1 MSSSFDEKSSAVLEA
16 LSLNDKQKEAVLV
29 NDRPLL
35 ILAGAGSGKT
45 RTIISKIVYDILVLD
60 IDPHN
65 ILAVTFTNKA
75 AEEMRTRL
83 TLYLGENRAKNVEI
97 RTFHSFGAN
106 FLRLHANVIGLN
118 PAFAIYDDKDALALL
133 KTKYTDT
140 PSKDLK
146 PIIEKILE
154 AKERGFNVNN
164 YMEYFDSHTDIY
176 EYFKVYDKLLRES
189 GNVDLPE
196 LISLPTKA
204 LSSNPELRQETQLR
218 YQRIFVD
225 EYQDTNG
232 AQFALL
238 KCLVGSGNIICVV
251 GDDDQSIYSFRGSE
265 VEHILEFTDYFKGA
279 ATVKL
284 EENYRSSGS
293 IIALASSLIK
303 HNKQRHDKTL
313 WTGNPK
319 GDLPRLV
326 VFDTERDEAT
336 FIASE
341 LKNSGENESVAV
353 LYRTNAQGAS
363 FEDAFLNKRILYH
376 VLRGN
381 SFYERA
387 DIKDVVA
394 LMALVLNSYDVVA
407 FLRIANKPAR
417 ALGDTAQN
425 TILDFA
431 SLYCSGDLIEALK
444 TVKLTKKATEG
455 ALELALTIERAR
467 TRLGKEPNS
476 DFLRTLLMESGLY
489 AYYAAV
495 DEKEGNTTD
504 LHIDALEALCG
515 QVDSFETG
523 ENGIIALMEQ
533 MSLVSAQD
541 TKTTEGVA
549 LSTVHGVKG
558 LEFDRVY
565 ITGLE
570 DGLFPLTRSDSTE
583 EERRL
588 MYVAITR
595 ARKNLTL
602 TLSLSRFKY
611 GKRENQKPSPYI
623 KELDKQNY
631 TLHNNSLK
639 TNDQIVAK
647 LFNKNTESSDYDS
660 NYSSYNRY
668 GYQNKN
674 LYQNSKKPY
683 NSYSS
688 SNNKQSG
695 GEILAR
701 LKKASELENSGDY
714 QKMPTSREVGTR
726 EAESLP
732 FKTLDRVEHPDPSY
746 GKGRIARIRML
757 KDRYVMDVHFDNGR
771 DSVFPVFNTK
781 LRKI

>member
-140 PSKDLK
+140 PSKELK
-146 PIIEKILE
+146 PIVEKILE
-154 AKERGFNVNN
+154 AKERGFNVTN

-279 ATVKL
+279 TTVKL

-293 IIALASSLIK
+293 IIALASSLIR

-319 GDLPRLV
+319 GDLPRLI
-326 VFDTERDEAT
+326 VFDTERDEAA
-336 FIASE
+336 FIATE
-341 LKNSGENESVAV
+341 LKNSDENESVAV

-455 ALELALTIERAR
+455 AGELAHTIERAR
-467 TRLGKEPNS
+467 ARLGKEPNS

-504 LHIDALEALCG
+504 SHIDALEALCG

-602 TLSLSRFKY
+602 TLCLSRFKY

-639 TNDQIVAK
+639 TNDQIVAR
-647 LFNKNTESSDYDS
+647 LFNKNTEEADCDSS
-660 NYSSYNRY
+660 SSAYNRY
-668 GYQNKN
+668 GYQNRN

-683 NSYSS
+683 NSYSN
-688 SNNKQSG
+688 SNNQSA

-714 QKMPTSREVGTR
+714 QKMPTSREVGTY

-746 GKGRIARIRML
+746 GKGRIARIRRL

>member
-326 VFDTERDEAT
+326 VFDTERDEAA

-341 LKNSGENESVAV
+341 LKNSDENESVAV

-455 ALELALTIERAR
+455 AVELALTIERAR

-639 TNDQIVAK
+639 TNDQIVAR
-647 LFNKNTESSDYDS
+647 LFNKNTEDSSYDD
-660 NYSSYNRY
+660 NRSSYNRY
-668 GYQNKN
+668 GYQNRN

-688 SNNKQSG
+688 SNNQSAP
-695 GEILAR
+695 EILAR

-714 QKMPTSREVGTR
+714 QKMPTSREVGTM

>member
-1 MSSSFDEKSSAVLEA
+1 MIEPFDEKSAAVLEA
-16 LSLNDKQKEAVLV
+16 LSLNDKQKEAVLI

-60 IDPHN
+60 TDPHN

-83 TLYLGENRAKNVEI
+83 SLYLGEARAKNVEI

-106 FLRLHANVIGLN
+106 FLRFNANRIGLN
-118 PAFAIYDDKDALALL
+118 PAFAIYDDKDALSLL
-133 KTKYTDT
+133 KTKYPDIS
-140 PSKDLK
+140 SKELK
-146 PIIEKILE
+146 PVVEKILE

-164 YMEYFDSHTDIY
+164 YLEYFDSHTDIH

-204 LSSNPELRQETQLR
+204 LSSDVELRKETQNR
-218 YQRIFVD
+218 YKRIFVD

-238 KCLVGSGNIICVV
+238 KCLVGDGNIICVV

-265 VEHILEFTDYFKGA
+265 VQHILEFTDYFKGA

-284 EENYRSSGS
+284 EENYRSSAS
-293 IIALASSLIK
+293 IIALASALIK
-303 HNKQRHDKTL
+303 NNKQRHDKTL

-319 GDLPRLV
+319 GELPRLI
-326 VFDTERDEAT
+326 VFDTERDEAA

-341 LKNSGENESVAV
+341 LKNDMEESSAI
-353 LYRTNAQGAS
+353 LYRTNAQGAA
-363 FEDAFLNKRILYH
+363 FEDALLNRRLLYH

-387 DIKDVVA
+387 DIKDTVA
-394 LMALVLNSYDVVA
+394 LMALTLNPYDVVA

-425 TILDFA
+425 TIIDFA
-431 SLYCSGDLIEALK
+431 SLYCSGNLIEALK
-444 TVKLTKKATEG
+444 TVKLTKKATDG
-455 ALELALTIERAR
+455 ALELAGSIERAKD
-467 TRLGKEPNS
+467 RLGKDQNS
-476 DFLRTLLMESGLY
+476 DFLRSLLMESGLY
-489 AYYAAV
+489 AYYAAL

-504 LHIDALEALCG
+504 SHIDALEALAG
-515 QVDSFETG
+515 QVDSFEQG
-523 ENGIIALMEQ
+523 EQGIIMLMEQ
-533 MSLVSAQD
+533 MALVSSQD

-570 DGLFPLTRSDSTE
+570 DGLFPLTRSDSVE

-611 GKRENQKPSPYI
+611 GRREIQKPSPYI
-623 KELDKQNY
+623 KELDKSNF
-631 TLHNNSLK
+631 TLFNRSSVPNEK
-639 TNDQIVAK
+639 IVAR
-647 LFNKNTESSDYDS
+647 LFKSVDDSGYESSKQ
-660 NYSSYNRY
+660 SYNSY
-668 GYQNKN
+668 SYQNKN
-674 LYQNSKKPY
+674 LYQNSKKSY
-683 NSYSS
+683 NSYSGSNSANS
-688 SNNKQSG
+688 SST
-695 GEILAR
+695 EVLAR
-701 LKKASELENSGDY
+701 LRKASELDNNADY
-714 QKMPTSREVGTR
+714 HKVQTSRDVSR
-726 EAESLP
+726 SEAESLP
-732 FKTLDRVEHPDPSY
+732 FKVLDRVEHPDDSY
-746 GKGRIARIRML
+746 GKGRVARVRML
-757 KDRYVMDVHFDNGR
+757 KNRYVMDVHFDNGR
-771 DSVFPVFNTK
+771 DSVFPMFNTK